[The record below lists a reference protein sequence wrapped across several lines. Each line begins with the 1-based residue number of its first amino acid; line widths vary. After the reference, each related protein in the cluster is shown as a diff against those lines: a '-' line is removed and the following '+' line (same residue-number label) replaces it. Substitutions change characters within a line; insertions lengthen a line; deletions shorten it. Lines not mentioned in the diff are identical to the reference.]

1 MTWLDILGQI
11 FDVCIVPI
19 LSVLVTALVK
29 FIQQKIDEAKKKSDS
44 DLTVKY
50 LEMLETTILDCLQST
65 NQTYVDALKEEGLF
79 DEEAQKEALQRTKDA
94 VWGILSED
102 AITYLTAFIGDL
114 DSFIEHKIEA
124 NIKMQ
129 KAN

>member
-19 LSVLVTALVK
+19 LGVLVTALVK
-29 FIQQKIDEAKKKSDS
+29 FIQQKIDEAQKKGDS
-44 DLTVKY
+44 ELTVKY
-50 LEMLETTILDCLQST
+50 LEMLESTILDCLQST

-79 DEEAQKEALQRTKDA
+79 DEDAQKEALQRTKDA
-94 VWGILSED
+94 VWDILSED
-102 AITYLTAFIGDL
+102 AITYLTTFIGDL

-124 NIKMQ
+124 NIKAQ
-129 KAN
+129 KTA